1 MKTEEL
7 NRMFVWL
14 LKTNAI
20 IRQGKD
26 TENGPNFIK
35 DQVFSSF
42 KTQIHAFRFVTCI
55 HGVTL
60 PFHNSPKVIYW
71 IEIWCLCRPF
81 EYHEVIV
88 MFKKPLWDDLSFDTW
103 FQYPAEAAI
112 RWWYIVV
119 IKGQTWPW
127 CLKEPLLWCPNTTSS
142 LSDTHTHTHT
152 IWKHWTPRLFY
163 LICFTELCES
173 IFSKTQLKPKIHTAH
188 QQYSICKTTAITKK
202 PQNKTHILLWASHC
216 LSMKQWVIDTITDVL
231 VNKSI
236 NTMSWLTNRLVPC

>member
-127 CLKEPLLWCPNTTSS
+127 CLKESLLWCPNTTSS
-142 LSDTHTHTHT
+142 PSDTHTHTHT

-163 LICFTELCES
+163 LICFTELRES

-202 PQNKTHILLWASHC
+202 NPKQNPH
-216 LSMKQWVIDTITDVL
+216 
-231 VNKSI
+231 
-236 NTMSWLTNRLVPC
+236 LTVSQSLPLYETVSDWHHHWCSC

>member
-7 NRMFVWL
+7 NRNNV
-14 LKTNAI
+14 
-20 IRQGKD
+20 RVV
-26 TENGPNFIK
+26 TEDKCNHMAGNRHWNGPNFIK

-127 CLKEPLLWCPNTTSS
+127 CLKESLLWCPNTTSS
-142 LSDTHTHTHT
+142 LSDTHTHTHYLKT
-152 IWKHWTPRLFY
+152 LNSTSILSDLFHRATWKHIL
-163 LICFTELCES
+163 
-173 IFSKTQLKPKIHTAH
+173 
-188 QQYSICKTTAITKK
+188 
-202 PQNKTHILLWASHC
+202 QN
-216 LSMKQWVIDTITDVL
+216 TIEAKNPHSPPTVL
-231 VNKSI
+231 H
-236 NTMSWLTNRLVPC
+236 L

>member
-127 CLKEPLLWCPNTTSS
+127 CLKEHHQQPERHTYAHTHYLKTLNSTSI
-142 LSDTHTHTHT
+142 LSDLFHRAT
-152 IWKHWTPRLFY
+152 WKHIL
-163 LICFTELCES
+163 
-173 IFSKTQLKPKIHTAH
+173 
-188 QQYSICKTTAITKK
+188 
-202 PQNKTHILLWASHC
+202 QN
-216 LSMKQWVIDTITDVL
+216 TIEAKNPHSPPTVL
-231 VNKSI
+231 H
-236 NTMSWLTNRLVPC
+236 L